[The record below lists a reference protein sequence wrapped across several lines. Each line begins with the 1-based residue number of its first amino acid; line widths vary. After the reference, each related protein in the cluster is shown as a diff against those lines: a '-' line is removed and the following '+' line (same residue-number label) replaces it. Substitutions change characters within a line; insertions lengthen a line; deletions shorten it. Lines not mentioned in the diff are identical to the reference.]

1 MLVSKI
7 KQNLKGKDKLL
18 HSLIG
23 NLIFL
28 GTFIVSV
35 IVTQKIMLSLFIAFV
50 VLLIATTSKELYD
63 KFIKR
68 TFIDWYDIVA
78 AFVPYFI
85 VEKINK
91 NE

>member
-1 MLVSKI
+1 MLVSKL

-18 HSLIG
+18 HSFIG

-28 GTFIVSV
+28 VTFIVSAIITDKV
-35 IVTQKIMLSLFIAFV
+35 ILSILVSFI
-50 VLLIATTSKELYD
+50 VLLIASFSKELYD

-78 AFVPYFI
+78 AFTPYFI

>member
-1 MLVSKI
+1 MIKNL

-18 HSLIG
+18 HSFIG

-28 GTFIVSV
+28 GTFIVSAIITDKV
-35 IVTQKIMLSLFIAFV
+35 LLSIFIAFT
-50 VLLIATTSKELYD
+50 VLLIASFSKELYD

>member
-1 MLVSKI
+1 MLVSKL

-35 IVTQKIMLSLFIAFV
+35 IVTQKIMLSILIAFT
-50 VLLIATTSKELYD
+50 VLSIATLSKELYD

>member
-28 GTFIVSV
+28 VTFIVSA
-35 IVTQKIMLSLFIAFV
+35 IVTQKIMLSILIAFI
-50 VLLIATTSKELYD
+50 VLLIASFSKELYD

>member
-23 NLIFL
+23 NLIFS
-28 GTFIVSV
+28 GTFIVSA
-35 IVTQKIMLSLFIAFV
+35 IVTQKIMLSILISFI
-50 VLLIATTSKELYD
+50 VLLIASLSKELYD

>member
-1 MLVSKI
+1 MIKNL

-28 GTFIVSV
+28 GTFIVSA
-35 IVTQKIMLSLFIAFV
+35 IVTDKVLLSILVATI
-50 VLLIATTSKELYD
+50 VLLIASFSKELYD

-78 AFVPYFI
+78 AFTPYFI

>member
-1 MLVSKI
+1 MLVSKL

-28 GTFIVSV
+28 GTFIIST
-35 IVTQKIMLSLFIAFV
+35 IVTQKIMLSILVSFT
-50 VLLIATTSKELYD
+50 VLLIIALSKELYD

-78 AFVPYFI
+78 AFTPYFI

-91 NE
+91 K